1 MTIDLLKHSLQA
13 PDEELKYDGGW
24 GDKYPANGF
33 WRQEENQQQLKE
45 ALATIEAINRVDFC
59 VIEQCLQS
67 LQCQEWFIVWV
78 FILRKGL
85 TTDQRFQLLSHPN
98 APGSLITLTMI
109 FESEFIDSEAAAA
122 RKFVEA
128 AHTHHQDIDDEINK
142 IIRRSKEARPSQVIG
157 FKNIE
162 HVLFYSNGLRGLRK
176 LFRDSST
183 PIKTYPPK
191 SLLTDML
198 TSLEET
204 CSADD
209 LKIFLQLATELQPQH
224 LEQMADS
231 KHWHL
236 RLAAAQSSSAS
247 DELIKKLAKDGSK
260 KVREAASIR
269 AQLAARQSAPQQIN
283 SQQTT
288 APDFDLRLMQ
298 KAVPVE
304 QLQEIAQFGSALSAC
319 AATLHNNSTIDV
331 IRAAEQRDLPE
342 WAQLGI
348 ARYTDSKERIESL
361 LKGASKFIRIAL
373 AANPALTRQQAL
385 QLLGDDWCNA
395 IIANRFIDDPEVL
408 DSITEPEK
416 WPEMLETLRNP
427 DTKAKQLQTLFYEK
441 DFRFEIVGRLIAR
454 HPNCPKIFYK
464 RLAAYCPEDLK
475 QNPAYA
481 LSMLESGKAV
491 VPQPLR
497 PNSICPDQD
506 SDDSYEMAIT
516 DALNRYANDDALIRR
531 IAGSTALNP
540 NEANR
545 LAITDDI
552 HIHNRIL
559 RKDTPVCSEFV
570 YRLIATTGTP
580 LQRKQ
585 LASLKLK
592 RVYTQLL
599 RELTSDK
606 DSSVRQAAGKQATKR
621 GLASAQTPD
630 KTSLRTLGNKAARI
644 DLAKTSNDPDIL
656 HMLCEDKVLDVRRA
670 LAKHQQALP
679 LTCLEKLLT
688 DSDDQVV
695 GSAFWIL
702 DRVMSSPT
710 PPSRNQL
717 QAAIT
722 QILENKDFSPG
733 LKAKVLKYSDNA
745 PLLEAMLEQREIRRF
760 ARPKSG
766 SHVLLYRTFLDKET
780 ADKSFWLL
788 QLEEVP
794 AEIIERLLAEASNP
808 VDLLKEHIRSSHGT
822 SLSSLIYLIKHHP
835 NLLAHCSLQKA
846 IDHANRNSPMDFAD
860 ALRSEPSLQPFKDF
874 QALLRDKKDLQL
886 MQQLI
891 DQIEQADIV

>member
-1 MTIDLLKHSLQA
+1 MTTDLIRQSLQA
-13 PDEELKYDGGW
+13 PDEELRYDEGL
-24 GDKYPANGF
+24 GDKYPAYGF

-45 ALATIEAINRVDFC
+45 ALATIEVINSVDFC

-78 FILRKGL
+78 FILRKSL
-85 TTDQRFQLLSHPN
+85 TTDQCFQLLSHPN
-98 APGSLITLTMI
+98 APGSLVTLNKTTKSLNVVRTRR
-109 FESEFIDSEAAAA
+109 F
-122 RKFVEA
+122 
-128 AHTHHQDIDDEINK
+128 TDIEYALLN
-142 IIRRSKEARPSQVIG
+142 
-157 FKNIE
+157 
-162 HVLFYSNGLRGLRK
+162 SNGLLGLRNFLK
-176 LFRDSST
+176 DSST
-183 PIKTYPPK
+183 PVKTYPPE
-191 SLLTDML
+191 SLLNYML
-198 TSLEET
+198 TGLDKK

-209 LKIFLQLATELQPQH
+209 LKIFLRLATELQPHH
-224 LEQMADS
+224 LERMASS
-231 KHWHL
+231 KHWQL
-236 RLAAAQSSSAS
+236 RLAAAQSSSTS
-247 DELIKKLAKDGSK
+247 DELLTKLAKDGSK
-260 KVREAASIR
+260 KVRETASVR
-269 AQLAARQSAPQQIN
+269 AQLAARHSAPQKTDN
-283 SQQTT
+283 QQTT

-298 KAVPVE
+298 KVVPVE
-304 QLQEIAQFGSALSAC
+304 QLQEIAKAGSALSVC
-319 AATLHNNSTIDV
+319 AATLHRNSTPEV
-331 IRAAEQRDLPE
+331 IEAAEKRDLPK

-348 ARYTDSKERIESL
+348 ARYTDSKEHIESL

-373 AANPALTRQQAL
+373 AANPILTKQQAL

-395 IIANRFIDDPEVL
+395 IIANRFIDDSEVL

-416 WPEMLETLRNP
+416 WPEMLATLRNP

-506 SDDSYEMAIT
+506 GDDSYEMAIT
-516 DALNRYANDDALIRR
+516 DALNRYSNDNALLRR
-531 IAGSTALNP
+531 VAGSTAFNP

-592 RVYTQLL
+592 RVYPQLL

-606 DSSVRQAAGKQATKR
+606 DSSVRQAASKQATKR
-621 GLASAQTPD
+621 GLAPAQQPD

-644 DLAKTSNDPDIL
+644 DLAKSSNDPDIL
-656 HMLCEDKVLDVRRA
+656 KMLSEDKVRDVRRA
-670 LAKHQQALP
+670 LAKRQLP
-679 LTCLEKLLT
+679 LPFACLEKLLT
-688 DSDDQVV
+688 DSDDHVV
-695 GSAFWIL
+695 SSAVRIL
-702 DRVMSSPT
+702 DRMMESAT
-710 PPSRNQL
+710 PPSRDQL

-733 LKAKVLKYSDNA
+733 LKSRVLPYCDNA
-745 PLLEAMLEQREIRRF
+745 PLLESMLEQREIRRF
-760 ARPKSG
+760 ARPQSG

-794 AEIIERLLAEASNP
+794 AEIIERLLAEATEP
-808 VDLLKEHIRSSHGT
+808 AETIKEQIGYNFNYMASSAFV
-822 SLSSLIYLIKHHP
+822 YLIKRHP
-835 NLLAHCSLQKA
+835 HLLAHCSLWIA
-846 IDHANRNSPMDFAD
+846 IENFNEGKNHNAFAD
-860 ALRSEPSLQPFKDF
+860 ALKSEPSLQPFRDF
-874 QALLRDKKDLQL
+874 QALLRDTKDQSLL
-886 MQQLI
+886 QQLI
-891 DQIEQADIV
+891 NQAEQTGTV